1 MTAATGIKRK
11 AACRQRKDFPQKIRI
26 FIGRILTIKP
36 LNMKT
41 STKIWL
47 AIAGILL
54 VVLGVLCISRP
65 AATLFTTAWLI
76 GLVTL
81 FAGVS
86 KLMFTLRT
94 QAFLPNSGTRALSA
108 ILEIIIGI
116 IFLANN
122 VFLAFSLPVIFAM
135 WITIESVII
144 VVNSFDYKRVGFP
157 GWWGIL
163 LLGICGVVLGILGL
177 RNPDVTAATLSTL
190 IGMGVIAMGA
200 SYLIALL
207 GIQKFE
213 NRVKEFN
220 QTIR

>member
-1 MTAATGIKRK
+1 
-11 AACRQRKDFPQKIRI
+11 
-26 FIGRILTIKP
+26 
-36 LNMKT
+36 MKT

-76 GLVTL
+76 GLFTL

-190 IGMGVIAMGA
+190 IGSRSSRTG
-200 SYLIALL
+200 
-207 GIQKFE
+207 
-213 NRVKEFN
+213 
-220 QTIR
+220 

>member
-1 MTAATGIKRK
+1 
-11 AACRQRKDFPQKIRI
+11 
-26 FIGRILTIKP
+26 
-36 LNMKT
+36 MKT

-76 GLVTL
+76 GLFTL

-135 WITIESVII
+135 WVTIESVII

-163 LLGICGVVLGILGL
+163 LLGICGIVLGILGL

-190 IGMGVIAMGA
+190 IGLGVISMGA

-207 GIQKFE
+207 GIKKFE
-213 NRVKEFN
+213 DRVKEFS

>member
-1 MTAATGIKRK
+1 
-11 AACRQRKDFPQKIRI
+11 
-26 FIGRILTIKP
+26 
-36 LNMKT
+36 
-41 STKIWL
+41 
-47 AIAGILL
+47 
-54 VVLGVLCISRP
+54 
-65 AATLFTTAWLI
+65 
-76 GLVTL
+76 
-81 FAGVS
+81 
-86 KLMFTLRT
+86 MFTLRT

-190 IGMGVIAMGA
+190 IGLGVIAMGA

>member
-1 MTAATGIKRK
+1 
-11 AACRQRKDFPQKIRI
+11 
-26 FIGRILTIKP
+26 
-36 LNMKT
+36 MKT

-76 GLVTL
+76 GLFTL

-144 VVNSFDYKRVGFP
+144 VVDSFDYKRVGFP
-157 GWWGIL
+157 GWWSIL

-190 IGMGVIAMGA
+190 IGLGVISMGV

-213 NRVKEFN
+213 NRVKEIN
-220 QTIR
+220 QML

>member
-1 MTAATGIKRK
+1 
-11 AACRQRKDFPQKIRI
+11 
-26 FIGRILTIKP
+26 
-36 LNMKT
+36 MKT

-76 GLVTL
+76 GLFTL

>member
-1 MTAATGIKRK
+1 
-11 AACRQRKDFPQKIRI
+11 
-26 FIGRILTIKP
+26 
-36 LNMKT
+36 MKT

-76 GLVTL
+76 GLFTL

-190 IGMGVIAMGA
+190 IGLGVIAMGA

-213 NRVKEFN
+213 DRVKEFN

>member
-1 MTAATGIKRK
+1 
-11 AACRQRKDFPQKIRI
+11 
-26 FIGRILTIKP
+26 
-36 LNMKT
+36 MKT

-76 GLVTL
+76 GLFTL

-190 IGMGVIAMGA
+190 IGLGVIAMGA

>member
-1 MTAATGIKRK
+1 
-11 AACRQRKDFPQKIRI
+11 
-26 FIGRILTIKP
+26 
-36 LNMKT
+36 MKT

-76 GLVTL
+76 GLFTL

-144 VVNSFDYKRVGFP
+144 VVDSFDYKRVGFP

-190 IGMGVIAMGA
+190 IGLGVISMGV

-213 NRVKEFN
+213 NRVKEIN
-220 QTIR
+220 QML